1 MANICLYKIK
11 VKGRQR
17 ACYALVDMMPLY
29 SWEKEY
35 LDEEGT
41 EDDFTLV
48 FLGACKWGVDC
59 YTSPLKDPK
68 PFTDEELNAVQ
79 DGDHWDKTMRDKS
92 ILLDCEIFCNSKDI
106 DDSCWSVYE
115 HYNRGKIIRD
125 ECPKELHIKRGRDYD
140 QGSDIVVSMSGSV
153 VSGYN
158 GRACKVKFESGS
170 YWYEGNHE
178 VGDIVSV
185 TGAKNGEIGRVVE
198 IEDKVMY
205 GGLYKTEKCIA
216 HADPFVEEDVEAIW
230 KSFKPKDRKEY
241 LRSMGLDEAMTKKK
255 FISVMDYK
263 WTKFAVKTNDWKKFI
278 ELLAAADWDLAKL

>member
-35 LDEEGT
+35 LSEEGT
-41 EDDFTLV
+41 EDDFTLI

-59 YTSPLKDPK
+59 YTSPMKDPK

-79 DGDHWDKTMRDKS
+79 DGDHWGVTMRDKS
-92 ILLDCEIFCNSKDI
+92 VLLDCEIFCNSKDI

-115 HYNRGKIIRD
+115 HYNRGKVIRD

-140 QGSDIVVSMSGSV
+140 QYDYEPAVGISPPES
-153 VSGYN
+153 Y
-158 GRACKVKFESGS
+158 GRKCKVKFESGA
-170 YWYEGNHE
+170 YYYAGDYEI
-178 VGDIVSV
+178 GDIVYSD
-185 TGAKNGEIGRVVE
+185 GSMSGKLGRITA
-198 IEDKVMY
+198 IEDNAFVHGLQKINKKV
-205 GGLYKTEKCIA
+205 G
-216 HADPFVEEDVEAIW
+216 HADSFVEEDVEAIW
-230 KSFKPKDRKEY
+230 KSYKPKERKEY
-241 LRSMGLDEAMTKKK
+241 LAKMGLDEGMTKKK

-263 WTKFAVKTNDWKKFI
+263 WTKFAVKENDWQKFV
-278 ELLAAADWDLAKL
+278 ELLTAADWDLAKL